1 MSNLVRVIDNL
12 SGSTL
17 METTMDKIQDA
28 YAFAA
33 MMEEEGLDIEII
45 APGLSETLIHSLGA
59 SKEEI
64 AEYKK
69 GLDEEITS
77 HNDEFQDGLL
87 AESGCAACLPPKK
100 S

>member
-12 SGSTL
+12 SGTTL

-28 YAFAA
+28 YSFAA

-45 APGLSETLIHSLGA
+45 APGLSETLISSLGA
-59 SKEEI
+59 SSEEI

-77 HNDEFQDGLL
+77 HNDEFGD
-87 AESGCAACLPPKK
+87 EFGCAVCLPPKK

>member
-28 YAFAA
+28 YSFAE
-33 MMEEEGLDIEII
+33 MMEKEGLDIEII
-45 APGLSETLIHSLGA
+45 APGLSETLISSLGA
-59 SKEEI
+59 TNEEI
-64 AEYKK
+64 AEFKK
-69 GLDEEITS
+69 GLDEEISS
-77 HNDEFQDGLL
+77 HNDEF
-87 AESGCAACLPPKK
+87 GCAVCLPPKK